1 MAISHRFLRKTVLV
15 TGGCGGI
22 GSAIVARF
30 FAEGATVF
38 SIDTQAATPEW
49 TAMLSQLPAPLKNQ
63 PLPRVLT
70 CDVTSRAAAEAVV
83 ADAASLAPVPPTVLV
98 NNHAAFVFKSVG
110 VASDADWDR
119 VLGANIKGYAN
130 TIAASLPYMK
140 RAGGGSIVN
149 VSSVSAFFL
158 QSGFVPYS
166 TSKAAQLHL
175 TRLVAHDEGRHNVRV
190 NAVAPGF
197 IFTEGTKKHAAGVG
211 QTVQRVC
218 DEMARDTIMKRMGT
232 PIEVANA
239 VAFLASE
246 EASFITGA
254 TLSVDGGTYPR

>member
-1 MAISHRFLRKTVLV
+1 MSLAARFLRKTVLV

-30 FAEGATVF
+30 FVEGAIVF
-38 SIDTQAATPEW
+38 SLDTQSTTPEW
-49 TAMLSQLPAPLKNQ
+49 AAMLQSLPAPHKDQ

-70 CDVTSRAAAEAVV
+70 CDVSSRAAAESVV
-83 ADAASLAPVPPTVLV
+83 AEAAALAPAPPTVLV
-98 NNHAAFVFKSVG
+98 NNHAAFVFKG
-110 VASDADWDR
+110 VEAASDADWDR
-119 VLGANIKGYAN
+119 VLSCNVKGYAN
-130 TIAASLPYMK
+130 TIAAALPHMK

-149 VSSVSAFFL
+149 VSSVSAWFV
-158 QSGFVPYS
+158 QGGFVPYS

-175 TRLVAHDEGRHNVRV
+175 TRLIAHDEGKHNVRV

-211 QTVQRVC
+211 QTVQQVC
-218 DEMARDTIMKRMGT
+218 AEMAADTIIKRMGK
-232 PIEVANA
+232 PAEVASA
-239 VAFLASE
+239 VAFLASD
-246 EASFITGA
+246 EASFITGT